1 MLQPGWRTMF
11 LGFCRV
17 ILLLL
22 MLVSFDLEN
31 IVVLPIQ
38 DSKPNYEVPKAE
50 AHSWAKVQTGWTTEG
65 FCKKWCCLMT
75 LQNRGGNKL
84 HVRDGQ
90 DKQME
95 LSMRVINADD

>member
-1 MLQPGWRTMF
+1 
-11 LGFCRV
+11 
-17 ILLLL
+17 
-22 MLVSFDLEN
+22 
-31 IVVLPIQ
+31 
-38 DSKPNYEVPKAE
+38 
-50 AHSWAKVQTGWTTEG
+50 
-65 FCKKWCCLMT
+65 MT